1 MKGIICV
8 SSWSHVTMISGV
20 HQVTKSYNS
29 KLSARFVI
37 IIKNVEV
44 WHTTVKFFYAST

>member
-20 HQVTKSYNS
+20 HKVTKSYNS
-29 KLSARFVI
+29 KLAARFVI
-37 IIKNVEV
+37 NIKNVEV
-44 WHTTVKFFYAST
+44 WQTTVNIFYAST